1 MLRNLIFGSFALATL
16 VAAGEMSSAETPAP
30 TPAELKKRYAERT
43 QAMHEAAEKGQ
54 VSLLLELLKSGAD
67 VNDKDDQGR
76 TALHKAAEKGNRSAA
91 IMLLMFGADVGEK
104 DAKGLNALHVAA
116 AAGNSEIVTLFCKP
130 YEFGGIA
137 GDFVKGAVSDTL
149 KTAGFNL
156 KSATDKLTAL
166 SGTSMTAAD
175 STGQTPI
182 MKAAAAGQT
191 DCVKAIG
198 IYNDKSKDKQGRTT
212 LMLAAM
218 GGHAD
223 LIRSIFGDSH
233 PNLEYLQA
241 TDAEGKTALQ
251 LAEAAKSTATVVLLK
266 DMEQKAQAELL
277 RQKLLTLA
285 RENDVGGLKGELA
298 RNSTSP
304 TAELMLA
311 AASNGNTQVVRMLME
326 ILNNHP
332 VEEKVRLTGFPL
344 AYGTRP
350 QSAFHL
356 AASNGHLETLKAL
369 TDLEWWKD
377 NATLAD
383 VLKRKDLGQ
392 TGSRT
397 PLESAS
403 NSTISEFLTKKFA
416 ELEGKGK

>member
-1 MLRNLIFGSFALATL
+1 MFRQCTAIVLA
-16 VAAGEMSSAETPAP
+16 VAAIASAQSTSPSPAD
-30 TPAELKKRYAERT
+30 LKRRYAERT

-67 VNDKDDQGR
+67 VNDKDDHGR
-76 TALHKAAEKGNRSAA
+76 TALHKAAEKGNRSAV

-116 AAGNSEIVTLFCKP
+116 AAGHSEIVTLFCKP

-137 GDFVKGAVSDTL
+137 GDFIKGSVSDTL
-149 KTAGFNL
+149 KGVGSNL

-175 STGQTPI
+175 SMGQTPI
-182 MKAAAAGQT
+182 MKAASAGHA

-198 IYNDKSKDKQGRTT
+198 VYYDKSRDKQGRTT

-223 LIRSIFGDSH
+223 LIRSVYGDTQL
-233 PNLEYLQA
+233 NLDNLQA

-251 LAEAAKSTATVVLLK
+251 LAEAAKSAATVTLLK
-266 DMEQKAQAELL
+266 DMEQKALAEAQ

-298 RNSTSP
+298 RTSTAP
-304 TAELMLA
+304 TAELMIT
-311 AASNGNTQVVRMLME
+311 AASNGNTQVVKMLME
-326 ILNNHP
+326 TLNNKP
-332 VEEKVRLTGFPL
+332 VEEKVRLVGFPL

-350 QSAFHL
+350 HSAFHL
-356 AASNGHLETLKAL
+356 AASGGHLETLKAL

-383 VLKRKDLGQ
+383 ILKRKDMGQ
-392 TGSRT
+392 SAYRT

-403 NSTISEFLTKKFA
+403 NNTISEFLTKKFA
-416 ELEGKGK
+416 ELEGKSK